1 MFCCKCGKTLPLDA
15 ATCPS
20 CGQPVGESRFT
31 GSSYTS
37 AQEHILPGKAPSR
50 PVVTE
55 APEPQN
61 YTKASYTSL
70 GDEAVQ
76 GDADARTSYR
86 PVYEGASAPEDI
98 RSEMRATVRGDA
110 DAAPAEGEETP
121 AAEAPVREELSEEAQ
136 TALKDVDAQ
145 LKPEEGVDLSRFRAR
160 PIESA
165 GQSGI
170 SSDVSEYIQKLE
182 SDAPRRPSFRRR
194 PADYDDYE
202 TAAPAE
208 GEYDPNDQNEVF
220 DDMDEDELDE
230 LRHSGFGLKDVL
242 KFAAVLV
249 VVAALFVGGV
259 MWFRHVR
266 GSASSSP
273 IVNVDQTL
281 YDAGLTLIKTHASD
295 EHTQQILSDYTASGS
310 DLTAL
315 LATLDASAQ
324 EVQALLPESATE
336 EETLYVDALKKIES
350 DIANCLTSD
359 ALALSQSD
367 AESAAQSDERWSV
380 VTNSIAA
387 LESASSAAELTAI
400 VNGDPVEVAQ
410 TEPTPEPTPEP
421 VNYNTLSKGDKSDE
435 VLDMQN
441 RLYELGFL
449 QDDRDGAFGSK
460 TQTAVKM
467 FQQVAGL
474 PITGIADSATLNAL
488 YADDAPRTSNAQPT
502 PTPPTQYAAEPTP
515 EPSASVTDDPTVG
528 E

>member
-1 MFCCKCGKTLPLDA
+1 MFCCKCGKTLPIDA
-15 ATCPS
+15 VTCPS

-31 GSSYTS
+31 GSTYTS
-37 AQEHILPGKAPSR
+37 AQEHIQPGKAPSR

-55 APEPQN
+55 APAPQN
-61 YTKASYTSL
+61 YTKASYTSM

-110 DAAPAEGEETP
+110 EKPEDGEAP
-121 AAEAPVREELSEEAQ
+121 AAEAPIREELSEEAQ
-136 TALKDVDAQ
+136 SALNDVDAQ
-145 LKPEEGVDLSRFRAR
+145 LKPEDSVDLSRFRAR

-182 SDAPRRPSFRRR
+182 SDGPRRPSFRRR

-220 DDMDEDELDE
+220 DDMDDEELDE

-242 KFAAVLV
+242 KFAVVLV
-249 VVAALFVGGV
+249 VVAAVFVGGV

-266 GSASSSP
+266 GSSSSSP
-273 IVNVDQTL
+273 IANVGETL
-281 YDAGLTLIKTHASD
+281 YDSGLTLIKTHASD
-295 EHTQQILSDYTASGS
+295 EYTQKMLSDYTASGD

-315 LATLDASAQ
+315 LASLETSAQ
-324 EVQALLPESATE
+324 EIQALTPENATE
-336 EETLYVDALKKIES
+336 EETLYVSALSKIEN

-359 ALALSQSD
+359 ALAVSQND
-367 AESAAQSDERWSV
+367 AESAAQSDERWAVVNSSV
-380 VTNSIAA
+380 AA
-387 LESASSAAELTAI
+387 LEAARSTAELTAI
-400 VNGDPVEVAQ
+400 VNGEQVEVAQ

-449 QDDRDGAFGSK
+449 LDDRDGAFGSK

-515 EPSASVTDDPTVG
+515 EPAAEATEAPTVG

>member
-1 MFCCKCGKTLPLDA
+1 MFCCKCGKTLPIDA
-15 ATCPS
+15 VTCPS

-37 AQEHILPGKAPSR
+37 AQEHIQPGKAPSR

-55 APEPQN
+55 APAPQN

-110 DAAPAEGEETP
+110 EQAPAEGG
-121 AAEAPVREELSEEAQ
+121 EAPVREELSEEARS
-136 TALKDVDAQ
+136 ALSDVDAQ
-145 LKPEEGVDLSRFRAR
+145 LKPEDSVDLSRFRAR

-208 GEYDPNDQNEVF
+208 GGYDPNGQNEVF
-220 DDMDEDELDE
+220 DDMDDDELDE

-266 GSASSSP
+266 GSSSSSP
-273 IVNVDQTL
+273 IANVGQTL
-281 YDAGLTLIKTHASD
+281 YDDGLALIKTHASD
-295 EHTQQILSDYTASGS
+295 EYTQKLLSDYAASGN

-315 LATLDASAQ
+315 LASLDASAQ
-324 EVQALLPESATE
+324 EIQSLTPESATE
-336 EETLYVDALKKIES
+336 EESAYMDALGKIEK

-359 ALALSQSD
+359 ALAVSQND
-367 AESAAQSDERWSV
+367 AASAAQSDERWAV
-380 VTNSIAA
+380 VTSSIAA
-387 LESASSAAELTAI
+387 LEAARSTAELTAI
-400 VNGDPVEVAQ
+400 ASGEPVEAVQA
-410 TEPTPEPTPEP
+410 EPTPEPTPEP

-441 RLYELGFL
+441 RLFELGFL
-449 QDDRDGAFGSK
+449 LDDRDGAYGSK

-502 PTPPTQYAAEPTP
+502 PTPPTQYAAEPTV
-515 EPSASVTDDPTVG
+515 EPVAAATDDPSVG

>member
-1 MFCCKCGKTLPLDA
+1 MFCCKCGKTLPIDA
-15 ATCPS
+15 VTCPS

-37 AQEHILPGKAPSR
+37 AQEHIQPGKAPSR

-55 APEPQN
+55 APAPQN

-110 DAAPAEGEETP
+110 EQAPAEGG
-121 AAEAPVREELSEEAQ
+121 EAPVRDELSEEARS
-136 TALKDVDAQ
+136 ALSDVDAQ
-145 LKPEEGVDLSRFRAR
+145 LKPEDSVDLSRFRAR

-208 GEYDPNDQNEVF
+208 GGYDPNGQNEVF
-220 DDMDEDELDE
+220 DDMDDDELDE

-266 GSASSSP
+266 GSSSSSP
-273 IVNVDQTL
+273 IANVCQTL
-281 YDAGLTLIKTHASD
+281 YDDGLALIKTHASD
-295 EHTQQILSDYTASGS
+295 EYTQKLLSDYAASGN

-315 LATLDASAQ
+315 LASLDASAQ
-324 EVQALLPESATE
+324 EIQSLTPENATE
-336 EETLYVDALKKIES
+336 EETLYVNALSKIEK

-359 ALALSQSD
+359 ALAVSQND
-367 AESAAQSDERWSV
+367 AASAAQSDERWAV
-380 VTNSIAA
+380 VTGSIAA
-387 LESASSAAELTAI
+387 LEAARSTAELTAI
-400 VNGDPVEVAQ
+400 ASGEPVEAVQA
-410 TEPTPEPTPEP
+410 EPTPEPTPEP

-441 RLYELGFL
+441 RLFELGFL
-449 QDDRDGAFGSK
+449 LDDRDGAYGSK

-502 PTPPTQYAAEPTP
+502 PTPPTQYAAEPTV
-515 EPSASVTDDPTVG
+515 EPAAAATDAPTVG